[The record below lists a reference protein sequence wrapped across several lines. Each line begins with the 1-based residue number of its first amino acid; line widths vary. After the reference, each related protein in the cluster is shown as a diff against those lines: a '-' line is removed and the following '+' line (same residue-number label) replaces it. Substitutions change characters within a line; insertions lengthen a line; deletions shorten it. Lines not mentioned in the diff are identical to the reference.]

1 MKKLKPAPRAFRGEL
16 PPGYPEPGEL
26 QPIKIKTVLE
36 EYRALAIVFGI
47 LALALA
53 AYFIK
58 SILRAPV
65 HQPPPPPSVY
75 VEMVPPSA
83 PQPPPG
89 APSAAPQSAPTTP
102 R

>member
-65 HQPPPPPSVY
+65 HQPPPPSVY

-83 PQPPPG
+83 PQPPA
-89 APSAAPQSAPTTP
+89 APSAAPQSAPTPP

>member
-36 EYRALAIVFGI
+36 EHRALGVVFGI

-75 VEMVPPSA
+75 VEMVPQSA
-83 PQPPPG
+83 PQPPAHLRG
-89 APSAAPQSAPTTP
+89 AASAPT
-102 R
+102 RLDS

>member
-26 QPIKIKTVLE
+26 KPIKIKTVLE

-47 LALALA
+47 LGLALA
-53 AYFIK
+53 AYI
-58 SILRAPV
+58 INAIVRAPV
-65 HQPPPPPSVY
+65 RQPPPPPSVY
-75 VEMVPPSA
+75 VEMVPPGAPSPPQSA
-83 PQPPPG
+83 PQPPP
-89 APSAAPQSAPTTP
+89 STTP

>member
-1 MKKLKPAPRAFRGEL
+1 LKKLKPAPRAFRGEL

-36 EYRALAIVFGI
+36 EHRALSIAFGI

-65 HQPPPPPSVY
+65 RQPPPPPSVY

-83 PQPPPG
+83 PTPP
-89 APSAAPQSAPTTP
+89 

>member
-1 MKKLKPAPRAFRGEL
+1 LKKLKPAPRAFRGEL

-83 PQPPPG
+83 PQPP
-89 APSAAPQSAPTTP
+89 AASSAAPQSAPTPP